1 MSTDK
6 EHHGVRHVL
15 DKMQDMAGAV
25 AGKASAAMGGAMSQP
40 FVKNAMLSDLYAI
53 RAGEIALERG
63 ASRPVRA
70 IADKT
75 IADHTMS
82 TQLVF
87 AALGRSDWEGE
98 EDVTPLD
105 ELDARRQTLID
116 HLDAVPAADFDKMY
130 LEQQAAAH
138 DEARTLFSRYVSEGD
153 DPSLRSY
160 ANAILPGLEAHAR
173 AIAGVKDKFTA

>member
-25 AGKASAAMGGAMSQP
+25 VGKASAAMGGAMSQS

-53 RAGEIALERG
+53 RAGELALERG
-63 ASRPVRA
+63 VSRPVRA
-70 IADKT
+70 IADKA

-82 TQLVF
+82 TQLLF

-98 EDVTPLD
+98 EEVTQID

-116 HLDAVPAADFDKMY
+116 HLEAAPAADFDRMY
-130 LEQQAAAH
+130 LDQQAAAH
-138 DEARTLFSRYVSEGD
+138 DEARTLFSRYVSDGD
-153 DPSLRSY
+153 DANLRSY
-160 ANAILPGLEAHAR
+160 ANSILPGLEAHAR
-173 AIAGVKDKFTA
+173 AIAGAIDRFAM